1 MYEIDRDIRKSGRYC
16 RNGKRVRENR
26 VFKTDRR
33 KKNLLILGLEDREV
47 NTIDRELCEMKWKIF
62 FISILAFFFYEIK
75 FRYSIFEY
83 TNTRLLLF
91 NFDSFFFFPPPVKK
105 QNRIW
110 KCNFYSTLFIYFRT
124 WNPSYPHSVQRIL
137 LHLTSFQT
145 RFPRKRILTREN
157 VIPSFQLISTCRIT
171 LNFDC
176 TGKNH
181 WKLFLE
187 KPTYFQKLDIFKKK
201 KRRKNTR

>member
-1 MYEIDRDIRKSGRYC
+1 MRNEMENFFHFHISFFFLRNQISIFDIRVHEYPITSIQFR
-16 RNGKRVRENR
+16 
-26 VFKTDRR
+26 
-33 KKNLLILGLEDREV
+33 
-47 NTIDRELCEMKWKIF
+47 F
-62 FISILAFFFYEIK
+62 F
-75 FRYSIFEY
+75 
-83 TNTRLLLF
+83 
-91 NFDSFFFFPPPVKK
+91 FFFFPSVKK

-187 KPTYFQKLDIFKKK
+187 TYLFPEARYIQEKKK
-201 KRRKNTR
+201 KKKYSINYF

>member
-1 MYEIDRDIRKSGRYC
+1 MLSY
-16 RNGKRVRENR
+16 GKRVRENR

-62 FISILAFFFYEIK
+62 FISILAFFFLRNQI
-75 FRYSIFEY
+75 SIFDIRVHEY
-83 TNTRLLLF
+83 PIT
-91 NFDSFFFFPPPVKK
+91 SFFFFPPPVKK

-181 WKLFLE
+181 RKLFLE

-201 KRRKNTR
+201 EKILDKLSYF

>member
-1 MYEIDRDIRKSGRYC
+1 MLSY
-16 RNGKRVRENR
+16 GKRVRENR

-62 FISILAFFFYEIK
+62 FISILAFFFFTKSNFDI
-75 FRYSIFEY
+75 RYSS
-83 TNTRLLLF
+83 TRIPDYFYSISIL
-91 NFDSFFFFPPPVKK
+91 FFFFPPPVKK

-201 KRRKNTR
+201 EKILDKLSYF

>member
-1 MYEIDRDIRKSGRYC
+1 MLSY
-16 RNGKRVRENR
+16 GKRVRENR

-201 KRRKNTR
+201 EKILDKLSYF

>member
-1 MYEIDRDIRKSGRYC
+1 MLSY
-16 RNGKRVRENR
+16 GKRVRENR

-62 FISILAFFFYEIK
+62 FISILAFFFLRNQI
-75 FRYSIFEY
+75 SIFDIRVHEY
-83 TNTRLLLF
+83 PITSIQFRF
-91 NFDSFFFFPPPVKK
+91 FFFFPPPVKK

-201 KRRKNTR
+201 EKILDKLSYF

>member
-1 MYEIDRDIRKSGRYC
+1 M
-16 RNGKRVRENR
+16 RNEMEN
-26 VFKTDRR
+26 
-33 KKNLLILGLEDREV
+33 
-47 NTIDRELCEMKWKIF
+47 F
-62 FISILAFFFYEIK
+62 FHFHI
-75 FRYSIFEY
+75 
-83 TNTRLLLF
+83 
-91 NFDSFFFFPPPVKK
+91 SFFFFTKSNFDIRYSSTRIPDYFYSISILFFFFFPSVKK

-201 KRRKNTR
+201 EKILDKLSYF